1 MHSRARIE
9 IPPKLAEVLQVFENF
24 PLPPT
29 VRKLDTYLNLRT
41 GFLAT
46 PIQSRTTGRT
56 TIVEARTGDA
66 CVVCM
71 EDALFL
77 IGEIPAWDARDYDD
91 DAP

>member
-9 IPPKLAEVLQVFENF
+9 IPPKLAEVLNVFENF

-29 VRKLDTYLNLRT
+29 VRRLDMYINLRT
-41 GFLAT
+41 GFMAM
-46 PIQSRTTGRT
+46 PIQSRATGRT

-66 CVVCM
+66 CVICM

-77 IGEIPAWDARDYDD
+77 IGEMPEWDALDVN
-91 DAP
+91 DA